1 MDIPKNIKRVVITI
15 GPSDNPYAQV
25 FLPDKRKGR
34 KDRRELDT
42 YIVKDRRSGIV
53 DRRDRNEN
61 NL

>member
-15 GPSDNPYAQV
+15 GPSDNPYAKV

-34 KDRRELDT
+34 KDRRELHT
-42 YIVKDRRSGIV
+42 YIFKDRRSGIV
-53 DRRDRNEN
+53 DRRNRNEN

>member
-1 MDIPKNIKRVVITI
+1 MGIPKNIKRVVITF

-34 KDRRELDT
+34 KDRRELATD
-42 YIVKDRRSGIV
+42 IVKDRRSGIV